1 MLGMSRERMMTM
13 TGLDIFAWIVLIV
26 LVASTVFVVV
36 FMAMLPG
43 MIAKKR
49 NHPWA
54 EAVTVAGWVTLFF
67 GFVLWPVALIWAY
80 VDVPRAAQRGGGAMI
95 VVLLNVYLRHP
106 LHAGEAEDRSV
117 QPVLEGLAGHR
128 PACYC

>member
-1 MLGMSRERMMTM
+1 M
-13 TGLDIFAWIVLIV
+13 
-26 LVASTVFVVV
+26 FVVV

-54 EAVTVAGWVTLFF
+54 QAVTVAGWVTLFF

-80 VDVPRAAQRGGGAMI
+80 VDVPAPRKAGGGAMI
-95 VVLLNVYLRHP
+95 VVLLNVYLVI
-106 LHAGEAEDRSV
+106 LFILVKFEDRSV
-117 QPVLEGLAGHR
+117 QPVLEDLAGHR
-128 PACYC
+128 AACCC